1 MVRLQFL
8 HVHFQIINLS
18 SFSSILVDMLVN
30 IDGHGRASLNACI
43 SYLCSVDAMEV
54 GTDSDTTTG
63 HRVARGLL
71 DAL

>member
-8 HVHFQIINLS
+8 HVHFQIIDLS

-43 SYLCSVDAMEV
+43 SHLCSVDAMEV

-63 HRVARGLL
+63 HRVARRLL